1 MGVGADAAPAPCSC
15 GQVTEYA
22 IVFSH
27 GCEEKKYKGA
37 FSYEIQ
43 KHESFGARCSRFV
56 CCRRG
61 GNGAGCARPGEA
73 DIVDRG
79 IADQANVWGTGSFY
93 EDWKK
98 DKGYC
103 AITDLDGNGRLE
115 LLFLHRVCNPV
126 PHANANGSNEEK
138 GRALVATVP
147 ITMRVRGFETGKDG
161 KTLEE
166 LRFNYPDK
174 IAPPDRVGDLGFC
187 VYRQVLSLKNGT
199 VEVQTIGT
207 DYGNY
212 GLFNDVPTAE
222 AIFDYAEDRY
232 GKKMTE
238 FEMSEYV
245 KTYAAGA
252 VPADFKINWIFPAD
266 WEKAR
271 KDPGGLRNMFAES
284 WKGFKF
290 EVKK

>member
-1 MGVGADAAPAPCSC
+1 MKYRSTKVVALAAVVLFAAGAAGTAQAATGP
-15 GQVTEYA
+15 
-22 IVFSH
+22 
-27 GCEEKKYKGA
+27 EKQ
-37 FSYEIQ
+37 I
-43 KHESFGARCSRFV
+43 SF
-56 CCRRG
+56 
-61 GNGAGCARPGEA
+61 
-73 DIVDRG
+73 

-93 EDWKK
+93 EDWEKN
-98 DKGYC
+98 KGYC

-147 ITMRVRGFETGKDG
+147 ITMRVRGFEVGKDG

-174 IAPPDRVGDLGFC
+174 IAPPDLFSMREGFYNDGDKIRFYNTATLNRVGDLGFC
-187 VYRQVLSLKNGT
+187 LYRQVLSLKNGT
-199 VEVQTIGT
+199 VEVQTIGAE
-207 DYGNY
+207 YGNY

-238 FEMSEYV
+238 PEMNDYV
-245 KTYAAGA
+245 KAYAAGA
-252 VPADFKINWIFPAD
+252 APADFKINWIFPGD
-266 WEKAR
+266 WEKAL
-271 KDPGGLRNMFAES
+271 KNPGGLRNMFAES

-290 EVKK
+290 EVKKK